1 MPDISEQ
8 ILVAL
13 RRVTRAVDQYS
24 RQLAQSYGLT
34 GPQAVIMKALARDED
49 LTMGE
54 LARRVNLSQATV
66 TDIAKRLEARGLLER
81 RRSDDDRRRVGI
93 RLTDNGRELMANPLP
108 LLQEHFVARLHELHD
123 WEQTQLLSSLQRI
136 GEMMNAQ
143 DLDAAPLLASG
154 GLAAT
159 PEAVVEVTEPAEA
172 SNPQEAG
179 GSDAPAGSGRGSG

>member
-34 GPQAVIMKALARDED
+34 GPQAVIMKALARDEG

-93 RLTDNGRELMANPLP
+93 RLTDTGRQLMAHPLP
-108 LLQEHFVARLHELHD
+108 LLQEHFVAQLHQLHD

-159 PEAVVEVTEPAEA
+159 PEAVVEVTQPAA
-172 SNPQEAG
+172 AGDPQEAG
-179 GSDAPAGSGRGSG
+179 GSDAPAGSGRGSD